1 MHEPVHTKYE
11 AIKQLKQRLNRKKVL
26 NVNVVEKES
35 IRKENQGKGAML
47 SNSMRVDDSSMVL
60 FNKELVKLLLLP
72 QKDDKWMEM
81 KINNAKKTQKIN
93 LFTGTS

>member
-1 MHEPVHTKYE
+1 
-11 AIKQLKQRLNRKKVL
+11 
-26 NVNVVEKES
+26 
-35 IRKENQGKGAML
+35 ML